1 MPAPRRKEP
10 RSELKVEAGTNISP
24 MIKIKKNTSRSETS
38 ASIGDVM
45 SPARLKRANPRKE

>member
-10 RSELKVEAGTNISP
+10 RSQLQVESGTNISP
-24 MIKIKKNTSRSETS
+24 MIKQKKTTSRSESS

>member
-24 MIKIKKNTSRSETS
+24 MIKIKKNTSRSESS